1 MSTQD
6 QDIASSILRR
16 GLVGRFHAGTTP
28 GPALLVLGGLEGGLE
43 TADEVAK
50 QFAAGGFASLALAY
64 FGTPPL
70 PAMLGEIPLEYFHK
84 AVDWLHEQPGLRSK
98 RVGVVG
104 HSKGGEAALLIGATA
119 PQVRAIVAY
128 CPSHVA
134 WQALNWQGPPK
145 SSWTF
150 RGVPV
155 PFVRYVRA
163 ANDRR
168 QREGWRGFYAACLEA
183 DAEAVRAAEI
193 PVERTRGAILLVS
206 GGDDGIWP
214 SSAMAR
220 SIIERLQT
228 NSFAY
233 RYQHLE
239 YPDAGHA
246 IMGLG
251 SVPASVEGPW
261 GEIRFGGTE
270 AANAS
275 AQVDA
280 WNNVLRFLRDELGD

>member
-84 AVDWLHEQPGLRSK
+84 AVDWLREQPGLHSK

-104 HSKGGEAALLIGATA
+104 HSKGAEAALLIGATA

-134 WQALNWQGPPK
+134 WQALNAARTYRTNGTGTPRNVHEDFGGPCQ
-145 SSWTF
+145 F
-150 RGVPV
+150 
-155 PFVRYVRA
+155 
-163 ANDRR
+163 
-168 QREGWRGFYAACLEA
+168 
-183 DAEAVRAAEI
+183 
-193 PVERTRGAILLVS
+193 
-206 GGDDGIWP
+206 
-214 SSAMAR
+214 
-220 SIIERLQT
+220 IIERLQT

>member
-1 MSTQD
+1 MSAQD
-6 QDIASSILRR
+6 QDIASSLLRR
-16 GLVGRFHAGTTP
+16 GLVGRLHVGEMPSA
-28 GPALLVLGGLEGGLE
+28 ALLVLGGLEGGLD

-50 QFAAGGFASLALAY
+50 QFAVEGFASLALAY
-64 FGTPPL
+64 FGMPSL

-84 AVDWLHEQPGLRSK
+84 AVDWLREESGLHSK

-119 PQVRAIVAY
+119 PQVRAVVAY
-128 CPSHVA
+128 SPSHVA
-134 WQALNWQGPPK
+134 WQALNWQSPPQ
-145 SSWTF
+145 SSWTY

-155 PFVRYVRA
+155 PYVRYVRA
-163 ANDRR
+163 QDRL

-183 DAEAVRAAEI
+183 DADAVRAAEI
-193 PVERTRGAILLVS
+193 PVERTRGAILLIS

-214 SSAMAR
+214 SSEMAR
-220 SIIERLQT
+220 SIMERLRT

-233 RYQHLE
+233 PCQHLE

-251 SVPASVEGPW
+251 SVPASIEGPW

-275 AQVDA
+275 ARVDA
-280 WNNVLRFLRDELGD
+280 WSKVLRFLRDELGE